1 MRETVTQRFHIRTPV
16 RHAYF
21 VLLLALFMGNNESRV
36 AAKDEVKNNPPQIS
50 SVFPQG
56 ARGGSHLEVAING
69 QNLSGTTRIIF
80 SEPGVSA
87 RLLKTATTRVRVM
100 LEVSTQASIGPHYF
114 RLVTPRG
121 SSNLMIFR
129 VGDLLETEEAEPNDT
144 FEKANRIQAPVTINA
159 RMAEDEDIDM
169 YLLKAEAGEGLIF
182 DLLAARNGSGGDLA
196 LTLLDARGNIVRH
209 SEDHFLWD
217 PFISFTFKEAGEYFL
232 VIRPLDGRGSPDF
245 AYQLT
250 IRPGPYLASVFPLGA
265 QQGTSPELLLR
276 GQMLSGAERIEV
288 EHGMGQGLEVAA
300 FNSTAD
306 AATVRVNV
314 AKDASLGV
322 YHLRL
327 WTRAGWS
334 NPVKFLVGNLPESL
348 EAEPNVAPGKMR
360 RTAIPAT
367 INGRIERRGEMDQ
380 FAFTAGAGEK
390 LVFEVKAEELGSPL
404 DAHLTLYNDKGG
416 ELANNDDADPGNRL
430 NRDARLEFS
439 FKEAGD
445 YSLAIRDLSRLGGPD
460 YGYRLTI
467 RKPAPG
473 FSLSFDTDRPI
484 VERGGAGTL
493 KITARRWEEF
503 DGEIALNVLGLPKTI
518 TASPAVI
525 KKGETQT
532 SIPLKCESGAVPE
545 VFPIKV
551 VGEAKINGQGVG
563 QLAQMA
569 QMAQMA
575 QIAKTQVRVSGIGPG
590 FTTAQVVEV
599 PLAITEPVHFNLE
612 AGATQ
617 VPLVRG
623 GSAEFTVTAK
633 RREGFKAAIALVVEN
648 LPPGVT
654 AEEVEI
660 GDDGNHAV
668 VKLKANEA
676 AKVGR
681 YLNVAIVGQARVGD
695 RLEIE
700 QAPRITLKID

>member
-1 MRETVTQRFHIRTPV
+1 MRETATQRLLVRTPV
-16 RHAYF
+16 WHACL
-21 VLLLALFMGNNESRV
+21 VLLLALSMGSDESQV
-36 AAKDEVKNNPPQIS
+36 AAKDEVKNNPPQIG

-56 ARGGSHLEVAING
+56 ARCGSQLEVTITG
-69 QNLSGTTRIIF
+69 QNLSRTTKIIF

-87 RLLKTATTRVRVM
+87 RLLKTANTKVWVK
-100 LEVSTQASIGPHYF
+100 LEVAPHAPIGPHYF

-121 SSNLMIFR
+121 SSNLLIFR

-159 RMAEDEDIDM
+159 RMAVDEDIDM
-169 YLLKAEAGEGLIF
+169 YRLRAEAGERLIF

-196 LTLLDARGNIVRH
+196 LTLLDARGHIVKH

-232 VIRPLDGRGSPDF
+232 AIRPLDGRGNPDF

-250 IRPGPYLASVFPLGA
+250 IRPGPYLASIFPLGA
-265 QQGTSPELLLR
+265 QQGTSLEMMVR
-276 GQMLSGAERIEV
+276 GQMLAGAKRIEV
-288 EHGMGQGLEVAA
+288 ERSPGQGLEVTALSSA
-300 FNSTAD
+300 AD
-306 AATVRVNV
+306 AATVQMNI
-314 AKDASLGV
+314 AKDAPLGV

-334 NPVKFLVGNLPESL
+334 NPVKFFVGNLPEL
-348 EAEPNVAPGKMR
+348 IEAEPDDAPGQLQR
-360 RTAIPAT
+360 VSLPVT
-367 INGRIERRGEMDQ
+367 INGRIERKGDMDQ

-404 DAHLTLYNDKGG
+404 DTHLTLYNDKGS
-416 ELANNDDADPGNRL
+416 ELANNDDADPNNRL

-445 YSLAIRDLSRLGGPD
+445 YSLVIRDLSRLGGPD

-467 RKPAPG
+467 RKSAPS

-484 VERGGAGTL
+484 VERGGAGAL
-493 KITARRWEEF
+493 KITAKRWEGF
-503 DGEIALNVLGLPKTI
+503 DGEIALDVLGLPKTI
-518 TASPAVI
+518 SASPAVI
-525 KKGETQT
+525 KKGETQA
-532 SIPLKCESGAVPE
+532 SITLKCESGASPE
-545 VFPIKV
+545 VFPIRV
-551 VGEAKINGQGVG
+551 VGEAKINDQGVK
-563 QLAQMA
+563 QLAQLARMQA
-569 QMAQMA
+569 
-575 QIAKTQVRVSGIGPG
+575 RVSGIGPG
-590 FTTAQVVEV
+590 FTNTQVVEV
-599 PLAITEPVHFNLE
+599 PLAITEPVYFNLE

-633 RREGFKAAIALVVEN
+633 RREGFKTAIALVVEN
-648 LPPGVT
+648 LPTGVT
-654 AEEVEI
+654 AEEIQIRE
-660 GDDGNHAV
+660 DGNHAV
-668 VKLKANEA
+668 VKLKASEA

-681 YLNVAIVGQARVGD
+681 YLDVAIVGKARVGD
-695 RLEIE
+695 HEDIE